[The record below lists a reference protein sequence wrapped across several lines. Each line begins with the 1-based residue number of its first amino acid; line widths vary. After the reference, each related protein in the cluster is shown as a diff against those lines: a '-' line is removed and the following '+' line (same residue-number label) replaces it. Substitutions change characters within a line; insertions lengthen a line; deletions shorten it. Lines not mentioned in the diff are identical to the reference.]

1 MSTIQRKPPIKAK
14 NYQKKIDIIH
24 SEISK
29 IGVEE
34 VSAPDLFLA
43 PINTSVSTFD
53 GFFGEKPNQ
62 LSLTYEL
69 CSAYA
74 NLFIITSQYLWGPK
88 SSASLLKTIQ
98 ELMALREF
106 DDNQDENSQ
115 ESVENNGEENNLL
128 EGKQNDKAKKDN
140 KNIKLSRKTKI
151 LQKAGEEL
159 YKELEN
165 RETIHN
171 NMLIGNLLG
180 MASS

>member
-1 MSTIQRKPPIKAK
+1 MSTIQRKPPIKAR
-14 NYQKKIDIIH
+14 NYQRKIDNIH
-24 SEISK
+24 SETSA
-29 IGVEE
+29 IGIEE
-34 VSAPDLFLA
+34 VSTPDLFLSSV
-43 PINTSVSTFD
+43 NTSVSTFD

-69 CSAYA
+69 CSAYS
-74 NLFIITSQYLWGPK
+74 NLFINTSQYLWGPK

-106 DDNQDENSQ
+106 EDSQGENHQDDS
-115 ESVENNGEENNLL
+115 ENNGEENQEN
-128 EGKQNDKAKKDN
+128 EAKKDK
-140 KNIKLSRKTKI
+140 KNIKLSKKTQV

-180 MASS
+180 MVSS